1 MNYPNTQP
9 GSWVLGA
16 GLTVLQV
23 GNTDPDLFLQS
34 SELGVGKG
42 TQLGVSVAAAG
53 IAQWYSCSSR
63 KPEKGAQRRAT
74 QVPAS
79 GGPREVL
86 SEPNP
91 EE

>member
-16 GLTVLQV
+16 GLIVLQ
-23 GNTDPDLFLQS
+23 TQTLFLQS

-74 QVPAS
+74 QIPAS

>member
-1 MNYPNTQP
+1 MLALQSYRSGTETQ
-9 GSWVLGA
+9 
-16 GLTVLQV
+16 T
-23 GNTDPDLFLQS
+23 LFLQS
-34 SELGVGKG
+34 SELGMGKG
-42 TQLGVSVAAAG
+42 TQLGVSVAVAG

-63 KPEKGAQRRAT
+63 KPETGAQRRAT
-74 QVPAS
+74 QIPAS